1 MPKIHHECEDCGN
14 AYIVITK
21 EDIDVRFCPHCGEVL
36 NIEEEYEQDDEQL

>member
-21 EDIDVRFCPHCGEVL
+21 EDIDVRFCPHCGEVVH
-36 NIEEEYEQDDEQL
+36 IEEDYEQDDE